1 MSNTTMRE
9 DAIAIWKAG
18 VEAVKPHQ
26 LIRSSIQCDGQVLT
40 IDHQKIDLSRI
51 SKIAVVGAGK
61 ASAAMA
67 ESLESVLGD
76 DLLEEKK
83 VHGWIN
89 VPADCMRPLKRIHLH
104 AARPASVNEPT
115 EDGVYGAKKIL
126 HIVSQCC
133 QEDLVICLI
142 SGGGSALLPCP
153 VEAITLSEKQKV
165 TRFLSASG
173 ANINELNT
181 VRKRLSLVKGG
192 QLAIAS
198 KAGLL
203 VSLIISDVIGD
214 PLDIIAS
221 GLTAEDKGN
230 YQDARDVLDKFS
242 ADPEKVSAS
251 LLEFISHKAS
261 EENSFRPEFPTN
273 VFNHVIGNNRVAS
286 AAAHEAA
293 EERGYQVLNLSSFL
307 EGQAVEVG
315 AILSGIAHGIRDTGL
330 PLGPPACILSGG
342 EPVVSLVAEG
352 DRGLGGRN
360 QELVL
365 GAVQNLWLD
374 RMRGMVILSGGTDG
388 EDGPTDAAGAIADE
402 SLIRDAQNRFMRPDD
417 FLQRNDS
424 YHFFE
429 PFDALVKTGPTH
441 TNVMDLRV
449 ILIK

>member
-1 MSNTTMRE
+1 MSNTTMRD
-9 DAIAIWKAG
+9 DAIAIWTAG

-26 LIRSSIQCDGQVLT
+26 LIRSSVRCEGQVMT
-40 IDHQKIDLSRI
+40 IGHQKIDLSEIR
-51 SKIAVVGAGK
+51 KIAVVGAGK

-67 ESLESVLGD
+67 ESLETALGD
-76 DLLEEKK
+76 DLLKEKK

-89 VPADCMRPLKRIHLH
+89 VPADCMRPLKKIHLH

-126 HIVSQCC
+126 QIVSQCC

-153 VEAITLSEKQKV
+153 VEAITLSEKQGV

-230 YQDARDVLDKFS
+230 FQDARDVLDKFS
-242 ADPEKVSAS
+242 AGPEEVSAS

-261 EENSFRPEFPTN
+261 EENSFRPEFPGN
-273 VFNHVIGNNRVAS
+273 VFNHIIGNNMVAT
-286 AAAHEAA
+286 AVAHEAA
-293 EERGYQVLNLSSFL
+293 EERGYRVLNLSSFL

-315 AILSGIAHGIRDTGL
+315 ALLSSIARGVRDTGL
-330 PLGPPACILSGG
+330 PFSPPVCILSGG

-374 RMRGMVILSGGTDG
+374 GMRGMVILSGGTDG
-388 EDGPTDAAGAIADE
+388 EDGPTDAAGAIADA
-402 SLIRDAQNRFMRPDD
+402 SLVRDAKNRLMRPDD

-429 PFDALVKTGPTH
+429 PFEGLVKTGPTH

>member
-1 MSNTTMRE
+1 
-9 DAIAIWKAG
+9 
-18 VEAVKPHQ
+18 
-26 LIRSSIQCDGQVLT
+26 
-40 IDHQKIDLSRI
+40 
-51 SKIAVVGAGK
+51 
-61 ASAAMA
+61 
-67 ESLESVLGD
+67 
-76 DLLEEKK
+76 
-83 VHGWIN
+83 
-89 VPADCMRPLKRIHLH
+89 MRPLKKIHLH

-126 HIVSQCC
+126 RIVSQCC

-153 VEAITLSEKQKV
+153 VEAITLSEKQGV

-221 GLTAEDKGN
+221 GLTAEDNGN
-230 YQDARDVLDKFS
+230 FQDAKDVLDKFS
-242 ADPEKVSAS
+242 AGPEEVSAS

-261 EENSFRPEFPTN
+261 EENSFRPGFPEN
-273 VFNHVIGNNRVAS
+273 VFNDVIGNNMVAT
-286 AAAHEAA
+286 AVAHEAA
-293 EERGYQVLNLSSFL
+293 EERGYRVLNLSSFL

-315 AILSGIAHGIRDTGL
+315 ALLSSIARGVRDTGL
-330 PLGPPACILSGG
+330 PFSPPVCILSGG

-360 QELVL
+360 QALVL
-365 GAVQNLWLD
+365 GAVQNLWFD
-374 RMRGMVILSGGTDG
+374 GMRGMVILSGGTDG

-402 SLIRDAQNRFMRPDD
+402 SLVRVAKHRLMRPDD